1 MVATG
6 EKTEKRTE
14 RRKMKERRRRS
25 RRVKE
30 KGETEKSGER
40 SRGNELVI
48 SSILKVGLGWVRA
61 EMNLKNSHYF
71 IA

>member
-6 EKTEKRTE
+6 ETTEKRTE
-14 RRKMKERRRRS
+14 RRKMKERRRS

-61 EMNLKNSHYF
+61 EMNPKNSHYF